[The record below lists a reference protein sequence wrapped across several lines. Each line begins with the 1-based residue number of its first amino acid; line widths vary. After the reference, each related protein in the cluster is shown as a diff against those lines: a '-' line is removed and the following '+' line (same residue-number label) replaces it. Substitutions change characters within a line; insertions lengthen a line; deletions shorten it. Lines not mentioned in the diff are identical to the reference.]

1 MQMAREMIVWC
12 RSLRVL
18 PWLLLAWLASC
29 GGGTAQIEPFKPRQT
44 ISIGD
49 ETVGL
54 LPDGT
59 RYGINALNA
68 DNVFDC
74 GQLPIWSQQLST
86 SFGFATDFCNAPGA
100 PGVTRAF
107 AHAKAADL
115 EGQIS
120 AQIAATGVTSKDLYV
135 VMVGM
140 NDIIEL
146 YETYVGDRSCITADS
161 NPPGGTLMG
170 ELSARGHTVAVQVS
184 RILALGG
191 RAIVSTVHDLGY
203 TPYALTRNA
212 VNPGQTTLLSCM
224 TSVFNARV
232 RVDIKPLDGRFWGL
246 VLADDDT
253 VATFRNPG
261 SGGATN
267 VTDPACAVALPNCTT
282 ATLVPG
288 ANTGYLWADDLHFG
302 PPMHNQ
308 LGNQAITRAHNNP
321 F

>member
-1 MQMAREMIVWC
+1 MQMAREMMVWC
-12 RSLRVL
+12 RGLRVL

-29 GGGTAQIEPFKPRQT
+29 GGGTTQIEPFKPRQL
-44 ISIGD
+44 IFVGD

-54 LPDGT
+54 QPNGL
-59 RYGINALNA
+59 RYGINGLNA

-74 GQLPIWSQQLST
+74 GLLPIWSQGLAT
-86 SFGFATDFCNAPGA
+86 SFGFVTDYCNAPGA

-107 AHAKAADL
+107 ANAKAADL

-161 NPPGGTLMG
+161 SPPGGTLMG
-170 ELSARGHTVAVQVS
+170 ELSARGHQVAVQVS

-203 TPYALTRNA
+203 TPYALIRNG

-246 VLADDDT
+246 VLADDET
-253 VATFRNPG
+253 VALFRSSIP
-261 SGGATN
+261 SN
-267 VTDPACAVALPNCTT
+267 VTDAACTVALPDCTT
-282 ATLVPG
+282 ATLVNPDPTKA
-288 ANTGYLWADDLHFG
+288 ANYLWADDRHFG

-308 LGNQAITRAHNNP
+308 LANQAITRAHNNP

>member
-1 MQMAREMIVWC
+1 MQMAREMMVWC
-12 RSLRVL
+12 RGLRVL

-29 GGGTAQIEPFKPRQT
+29 GGGTTQIEPFKPRQL
-44 ISIGD
+44 IFVGD

-54 LPDGT
+54 IPDGR
-59 RYGINALNA
+59 RYGINVLNA

-74 GQLPIWSQQLST
+74 GQFPIWSQQLAT
-86 SFGFATDFCNAPGA
+86 SFGFATDYCNAPGA
-100 PGVTRAF
+100 PGVTRAV
-107 AHAKAADL
+107 AHAKVADL
-115 EGQIS
+115 EAQIS

-135 VMVGM
+135 VMIGM

-161 NPPGGTLMG
+161 NPPPNTLMS
-170 ELSARGHTVAVQVS
+170 ELSARGHQVALQVS
-184 RILALGG
+184 RVLALGG

-203 TPYALTRNA
+203 TPYALNING

-246 VLADDDT
+246 VLADDAT
-253 VATFRNPG
+253 VAIFNNPP
-261 SGGATN
+261 SGTN
-267 VTDPACAVALPNCTT
+267 VTQAACAVALPDCTT

-288 ANTGYLWADDLHFG
+288 ATTAYLWADDRHFG
-302 PPMHNQ
+302 PVMHDQ
-308 LGNQAITRAHNNP
+308 LASQAITRAHNNP